1 MSSLSQE
8 SSCWHPARVGEYCV
22 IVMKS
27 ALLASA
33 LAFALCVPSPGGG
46 ESRTASGPEDLRVGI
61 SIGGMSL
68 VGILFEYRW
77 GDRSLDLQVG
87 TWTFR
92 DLAVSVAGKQYFG
105 PEGLRPFTGLGLW
118 AVLAPTSGFQRQ
130 TGVALVL
137 RAPVGL
143 DWNLDA
149 DHHLGAALNINRAL
163 WIRRKDPADETPPRD
178 RLIPLPGFYYRWK
191 R

>member
-1 MSSLSQE
+1 MRFAFLTLALSLALSV
-8 SSCWHPARVGEYCV
+8 PAPVAGE
-22 IVMKS
+22 
-27 ALLASA
+27 
-33 LAFALCVPSPGGG
+33 AF
-46 ESRTASGPEDLRVGI
+46 RDTGPEDLRIGI

-77 GDRSLDLQVG
+77 GSRSVDLHVG

-105 PEGLRPFTGLGLW
+105 PDGLRPFTGLGLW
-118 AVLAPTSGFQRQ
+118 AVIAPTSGFQQR

-137 RAPVGL
+137 RAPVGV

-149 DHHLGAALNINRAL
+149 DHHLGAALNLNRAV
-163 WIRRKDPADETPPRD
+163 WIQRKDPADETPPRD